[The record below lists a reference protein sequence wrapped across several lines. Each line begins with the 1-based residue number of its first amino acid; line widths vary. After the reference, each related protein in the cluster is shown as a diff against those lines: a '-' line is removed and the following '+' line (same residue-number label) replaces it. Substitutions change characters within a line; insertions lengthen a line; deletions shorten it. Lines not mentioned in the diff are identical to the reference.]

1 MKNSGVIVTLG
12 FYLLIFSAFSL
23 LTAAFFLRLFCSV
36 EQQYLD
42 HVKGKK
48 IKIKKIKRQ
57 RLTSNAPVLV
67 KVVIKWFH
75 LIKKLDK

>member
-12 FYLLIFSAFSL
+12 FNLLIFSAFSL

-48 IKIKKIKRQ
+48 KKKKIKK
-57 RLTSNAPVLV
+57 A
-67 KVVIKWFH
+67 KVNKQCTGAC
-75 LIKKLDK
+75 

>member
-36 EQQYLD
+36 EQH
-42 HVKGKK
+42 HVKEKK
-48 IKIKKIKRQ
+48 KKEKKLKRQ

-67 KVVIKWFH
+67 KVVIKWVSFN
-75 LIKKLDK
+75 KKIR